1 MPRLLMRA
9 VAVAVGL
16 AMSAIPAPARA
27 ADFPT
32 RPVHL
37 LVPYPP
43 GGGLDILARV
53 LSEPL
58 SRIWGQPVVVENR
71 PGAGG
76 VIASGVVAQAVP
88 DGYTLIIVASGHPV
102 NQFLY
107 PHLPYD
113 TFKDFT
119 AITEIG
125 WTPNV
130 VLANKDFPA
139 KTLPDLIA
147 MARAKP
153 GALSYGMPGIGTSGH
168 LAGEL
173 LKHMAKIDI
182 VPIPY
187 KGGAPVLTALMAG
200 EIPMSV
206 SVLTEAVGH
215 IRGGSVRALTV
226 TTAQRSPALPDVPT
240 VAEAGLPGYDTSV
253 WWGCSARPAWR
264 RTSSTRFTRISSPR
278 CATRPCRSGSRRWA
292 GPCRALRRRSS
303 KRRCAPRRPNG
314 SRSSGRR
321 RLEWTDDG
329 CWTTGS
335 PTSDL

>member
-187 KGGAPVLTALMAG
+187 KGGAPVLTAVMAG

-215 IRGGSVRALTV
+215 IRGGSVRALAV

-253 WWGCSARPAWR
+253 WWGLLGPAGMAPDLVDKIYKDFIAAVR
-264 RTSSTRFTRISSPR
+264 DQTVQERIK
-278 CATRPCRSGSRRWA
+278 TLGGTMSGTTPQEFEA
-292 GPCRALRRRSS
+292 AMRAQAAKWEPIIREAKIGVDR
-303 KRRCAPRRPNG
+303 
-314 SRSSGRR
+314 
-321 RLEWTDDG
+321 
-329 CWTTGS
+329 
-335 PTSDL
+335 

>member
-9 VAVAVGL
+9 VGVAAMLAIAV
-16 AMSAIPAPARA
+16 PAPA

-58 SRIWGQPVVVENR
+58 SRIWGQSVVVENR

-130 VLANKDFPA
+130 VLANNDFPA
-139 KTLPDLIA
+139 KTLPGLIA

-215 IRGGSVRALTV
+215 IRGGSVRALAV

-253 WWGCSARPAWR
+253 WWGLLGPARMAPDLVDKIYKDFIAAVR
-264 RTSSTRFTRISSPR
+264 DQTVQERI
-278 CATRPCRSGSRRWA
+278 ATLGGTMSGTA
-292 GPCRALRRRSS
+292 PQEFEAAMRAQAAKWEPIIREA
-303 KRRCAPRRPNG
+303 KIGAQ
-314 SRSSGRR
+314 
-321 RLEWTDDG
+321 
-329 CWTTGS
+329 
-335 PTSDL
+335 

>member
-1 MPRLLMRA
+1 MRA
-9 VAVAVGL
+9 LAVA
-16 AMSAIPAPARA
+16 AMLVMAGPAPA

-76 VIASGVVAQAVP
+76 VIASGVVAQAAP

-130 VLANKDFPA
+130 VLVNKDLPA
-139 KTLPDLIA
+139 KTLSDLIA

-173 LKHMAKIDI
+173 LKHMARIDI

-187 KGGAPVLTALMAG
+187 KGGAPVITALMAG

-206 SVLTEAVGH
+206 GVLTEAMGH
-215 IRGGSVRALTV
+215 IRGGSVRALAV
-226 TTAQRSPALPDVPT
+226 TTAQRSPVIPDVPS
-240 VAEAGLPGYDTSV
+240 VAEANLPGYDTSV
-253 WWGCSARPAWR
+253 WWGLLGPAGIAPDLVDKIYKDFIAAVR
-264 RTSSTRFTRISSPR
+264 DPTVQERI
-278 CATRPCRSGSRRWA
+278 ATLGGTMSGTTPQA
-292 GPCRALRRRSS
+292 FEAAMRAQAAKWEPIIREAKIGVDR
-303 KRRCAPRRPNG
+303 
-314 SRSSGRR
+314 
-321 RLEWTDDG
+321 
-329 CWTTGS
+329 
-335 PTSDL
+335 

>member
-1 MPRLLMRA
+1 MTCLMRA
-9 VAVAVGL
+9 AAVAAGL
-16 AMSAIPAPARA
+16 TISAITGAAFA

-58 SRIWGQPVVVENR
+58 SRIWAQPVVVENR

-119 AITEIG
+119 TITEIG
-125 WTPNV
+125 WTPNI
-130 VLANKDFPA
+130 VLVNKDLPT

-173 LKHMAKIDI
+173 LKHMAEIDI

-206 SVLTEAVGH
+206 SVLTEAMGH
-215 IRGGSVRALTV
+215 IQGGSVRAVAV

-253 WWGCSARPAWR
+253 WWGLLGPARMAPDLIDKIYKDFIAAVR
-264 RTSSTRFTRISSPR
+264 DPTVQARIK
-278 CATRPCRSGSRRWA
+278 TLGGTMSGTTPQEFEA
-292 GPCRALRRRSS
+292 AMRAQAAKWEPIIREAKIGLDR
-303 KRRCAPRRPNG
+303 
-314 SRSSGRR
+314 
-321 RLEWTDDG
+321 
-329 CWTTGS
+329 
-335 PTSDL
+335 

>member
-1 MPRLLMRA
+1 MTRLLMRA

-215 IRGGSVRALTV
+215 IRGGSVRALAV

-253 WWGCSARPAWR
+253 WWGLLGPARMAPDLVDKIYKDFIAAVR
-264 RTSSTRFTRISSPR
+264 DPTVQERI
-278 CATRPCRSGSRRWA
+278 ATLGGTMSGTTPQEFEA
-292 GPCRALRRRSS
+292 AMRAQAAKWEPIIREAKIGVDR
-303 KRRCAPRRPNG
+303 
-314 SRSSGRR
+314 
-321 RLEWTDDG
+321 
-329 CWTTGS
+329 
-335 PTSDL
+335 